1 MAGQQQTVDYNRE
14 SLIQLHNK
22 IIMQESNSYYNN
34 KYYKVNPVYDGGK
47 FLHSLLLS
55 EALCKDDCELKK
67 FLDKRLRGALGDEN
81 IEIAELMTVQTKYRD
96 INNYYSSDFE
106 WQDEVKW

>member
-14 SLIQLHNK
+14 SLIQLHDKN
-22 IIMQESNSYYNN
+22 IMQESKTYYND
-34 KYYKVNPVYDGGK
+34 KYYKVKPVYNGDK

-55 EALCKDDCELKK
+55 KALCNEDCELKK

-81 IEIAELMTVQTKYRD
+81 IEIVSLKTMQTKYRD
-96 INNYYSSDFE
+96 INNYYSESFE
-106 WQDEVKW
+106 WEDEVKW